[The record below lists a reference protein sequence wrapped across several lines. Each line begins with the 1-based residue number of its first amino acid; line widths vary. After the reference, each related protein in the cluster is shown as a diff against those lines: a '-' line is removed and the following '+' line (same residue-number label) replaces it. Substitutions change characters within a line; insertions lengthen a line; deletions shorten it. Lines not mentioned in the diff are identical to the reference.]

1 MTRSYPE
8 NIPGE
13 FFVDDT
19 CIDCDLCRQ
28 IAPQVFRDEGD
39 HSAVYRQPD
48 DAAETK
54 RAGMAL
60 VACPTGSIGTTSKI
74 DLKPAIDAFPER
86 VDDNVYFCGYASPHT
101 YGAAS
106 YLIQR
111 PEGNVLIDSPRY
123 AKQLVKRLEQMGG
136 VALMFMTH
144 RDDIAE
150 HQKLHDH
157 FGCRRII
164 HEADATS
171 VPAEEI
177 LRGRIPSGSTTNC
190 L

>member
-1 MTRSYPE
+1 MANLKRSYFE
-8 NIPGE
+8 NVQGP

-28 IAPQVFRDEGD
+28 IAPKVFRDEGD
-39 HSAVYRQPD
+39 HSVVYRQP
-48 DAAETK
+48 ETSEQTK

-86 VDDNVYFCGYASPHT
+86 IEDNVYFCGYASPNT

-123 AKQLVKRLEQMGG
+123 ASQLVKRLEEMGG
-136 VALMFMTH
+136 VAIMFMTH
-144 RDDIAE
+144 
-150 HQKLHDH
+150 
-157 FGCRRII
+157 
-164 HEADATS
+164 
-171 VPAEEI
+171 
-177 LRGRIPSGSTTNC
+177 
-190 L
+190 